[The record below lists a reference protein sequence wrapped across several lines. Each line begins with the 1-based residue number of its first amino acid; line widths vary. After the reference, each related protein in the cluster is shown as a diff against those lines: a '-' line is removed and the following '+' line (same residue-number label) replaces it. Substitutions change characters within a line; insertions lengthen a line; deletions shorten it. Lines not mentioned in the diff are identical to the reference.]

1 MAHKLAKRLEY
12 VRKEGILKYLLPDGK
27 TQVSVEYDES
37 HKPVRV
43 DTIVISNQHRR
54 DITQEQLKE

>member
-1 MAHKLAKRLEY
+1 M
-12 VRKEGILKYLLPDGK
+12 RKEGILEFLLPDAK
-27 TQVSVEYDES
+27 TQVSVEYDED

-43 DTIVISNQHRR
+43 GTIVISNQHRR